1 MKLSFHKYA
10 FALLASLALVS
21 CAKDYALVGTERE
34 KGGTPI
40 WLSTR
45 VTMQNT
51 RAAGVVSNDAISPTT
66 SDWESK
72 VVSLRMIISDSQTG
86 TIVYNEKED
95 NPTELTDR
103 FTQTSGEQSRWR
115 RPIKILPGTYDF
127 WFIANEGVNWFAPTE
142 SNGDRRDHFSELS
155 TQVWDKLTVGS
166 NIARI
171 FDGKVFTGADAG
183 YAPLA
188 HLDMVPYRKYAG
200 RDKNPI
206 WTPIVGDVDLKK
218 NELWDSWSLNRPM
231 PMSAVYKDVEINST
245 RNNKGMS
252 EQDPQHFI
260 AGGDEKVKLVR
271 CMAKVTINV
280 EKAAHVNADKRVD
293 YLEWPAL
300 GKFAITLLNR
310 PRYWSFFNTP
320 LFDMNHTPRQ
330 FKFYSDIFPDDES
343 RYRAVVINHG
353 GNSVPESYG
362 GIVYDRPSSSEADLK
377 RYSYSFYVPEL
388 LLPKHPLD
396 GEPNGGQANDRL
408 NAVMLAFSAPGHG
421 FSVKVKGKRTD
432 FFNEHPSAD
441 ESVNY
446 YPYSSKAEFE
456 AVLDDSKA
464 FNLGTADLTERNDN
478 TDNPRLPNPQWYS
491 KFSLLRNRHYEYTI
505 REKDRMV
512 VDVRIAPWET
522 DVEQGEVH
530 SFDDFQVEVLDP
542 SFSNATKKTK
552 LRIQTTF
559 GKNAQGYNRH
569 SFAKVKFTLLDQNGG
584 VNQQAYFSNL
594 GNVQQVQA
602 ESGNK
607 PKWVAFGNW
616 EDVHFDGGFGEC
628 EINWAETSGINQ
640 PGNGKNILKIEF
652 FADAEMTRLVKDSQ
666 TLYISVRDTDWKEA
680 FRKFK

>member
-1 MKLSFHKYA
+1 MKLSFSTYTLS
-10 FALLASLALVS
+10 LLASLALVS

-40 WLSTR
+40 WLSTS
-45 VTMQNT
+45 VTVQNT
-51 RAAGVVSNDAISPTT
+51 RAAGAVSNDPISPSPTT
-66 SDWESK
+66 DWESR

-95 NPTELTDR
+95 NPTELTER
-103 FTQTSGEQSRWR
+103 FTQYPDVNARWR

-127 WFIANEGVNWFAPTE
+127 WFIANEGKFWYSPTE
-142 SNGDRRDHFSELS
+142 ENGNKRDDYSWNGTKVL
-155 TQVWDKLTVGS
+155 DKLTVGS

-171 FDGKVFTGADAG
+171 FDGRVYEDDA
-183 YAPLA
+183 ARKHWEPLS
-188 HLDMVPYRKYAG
+188 HLDIAPYRKWNA
-200 RDKNPI
+200 REKRWHPE
-206 WTPIVGDVDLKK
+206 VDPKPG
-218 NELWDSWSLNRPM
+218 NIEYNYPM
-231 PMSAVYKDVEINST
+231 PMSAVYKNVDINNT

-280 EKAAHVNADKRVD
+280 EKAAHVNDAKKVD
-293 YLEWPAL
+293 YLQWPAL

-353 GNSVPESYG
+353 GNSAPESYG
-362 GIVYDRPSSSEADLK
+362 GIVYDSPSKSDADLK
-377 RYSYSFYVPEL
+377 RYRYTFYVPEL

-396 GEPNGGQANDRL
+396 GEPNGGQAYDRL
-408 NAVMLAFSAPGHG
+408 NAVMLAFSAPSHG
-421 FSVKVKGKRTD
+421 FSVKVQGKRTD
-432 FFNEHPSAD
+432 FFNDLPSAD

-505 REKDRMV
+505 REKDRLQV
-512 VDVRIAPWET
+512 EAVIAPWNEEPKSET
-522 DVEQGEVH
+522 LVFDEV
-530 SFDDFQVEVLDP
+530 QVKVPDP
-542 SFSNATKKTK
+542 SFSAADKQMK
-552 LRIQTTF
+552 LRIQ
-559 GKNAQGYNRH
+559 NA
-569 SFAKVKFTLLDQNGG
+569 FASPNHLYDKIRISLLNQDGG
-584 VNQQAYFSNL
+584 ENSQAYFTNYGTMSSAKSIGQKVVQLIYGGDAAHHAGQGFVDFVVNWSATT
-594 GNVQQVQA
+594 GNNAPAIGKGFIKLEYLNGQGQPQNSP
-602 ESGNK
+602 SGRSY
-607 PKWVAFGNW
+607 
-616 EDVHFDGGFGEC
+616 D
-628 EINWAETSGINQ
+628 I
-640 PGNGKNILKIEF
+640 
-652 FADAEMTRLVKDSQ
+652 
-666 TLYISVRDTDWKEA
+666 ISVGSADWSKLYRDFESA
-680 FRKFK
+680 Q